1 MSDTHLTYAQYQ
13 TYHAR
18 KSVAHQYWSL
28 LLRVRK
34 MFPTFETAMRVH
46 NLDATCCILK
56 RMRNGKLQKND
67 LSILPLLLKNSPV
80 YDGLLMHRQE
90 NEKQALVKLL
100 ASRRNL
106 IELCS
111 E

>member
-1 MSDTHLTYAQYQ
+1 MSNPHLTADQYHR
-13 TYHAR
+13 YHAR
-18 KSVAHQYWSL
+18 KAVAHQYWSL

-34 MFPTFETAMRVH
+34 MFPTFETSMRVQ
-46 NLDATCCILK
+46 NMDATCRILK
-56 RMRNGKLQKND
+56 RMRNGKSRKND
-67 LSILPLLLKNSPV
+67 FSILPLLLNNSPV
-80 YDGLLMHRQE
+80 YDGLLMHRPE